1 MYVIFIFLH
10 VHEEAST
17 PNTKTIFVSIN
28 LQALVVIWGRYR
40 FACPATRAC
49 CWAGPAH
56 AATGGRVSG
65 SCLGGVGELTI
76 APNVLRQSWVGKS
89 ESESELVSELVSVS
103 VSELGSGSALE

>member
-17 PNTKTIFVSIN
+17 PNTKTIFLSIN

-40 FACPATRAC
+40 FACPAARAC
-49 CWAGPAH
+49 RWAGPAH
-56 AATGGRVSG
+56 AATRGRVSG

-76 APNVLRQSWVGKS
+76 APNVLRQSWVEKS
-89 ESESELVSELVSVS
+89 ESESELESELVS
-103 VSELGSGSALE
+103 GSALGSASASALG